1 VSQRCIGLVSPEGY
15 ERMMELKKQFYKVG
29 ILKRDSISE
38 FVRFYVLHVLKEIE
52 EALKERGA

>member
-1 VSQRCIGLVSPEGY
+1 MSQRCIGLFSPERY
-15 ERMMELKKQFYKVG
+15 ERMMELKEQFYKVG